1 MTCETR
7 RGLTFYRKCLALS
20 LSMDMTETLDGM
32 MYTPK
37 FKRQM
42 LEWLMKSG
50 ERDEQAIFTMA
61 GKMLGFV

>member
-1 MTCETR
+1 ME
-7 RGLTFYRKCLALS
+7 
-20 LSMDMTETLDGM
+20 MTEILDGM

-37 FKRQM
+37 FKRKM
-42 LEWLMKSG
+42 LEWLMESG